1 MSRKI
6 IPDVIVIGA
15 MKAGTTSL
23 YEYMAGHS
31 QIGVSAEKELDFFVS
46 SKNWTRGPGWYH
58 SQFSPGYS
66 VYAEASPNYTKREL
80 FPGVPERIAEMIPDC
95 KFIFLVRDP
104 VKRAESH
111 YRHAVLSGADVPA
124 VADLPGSRTMQHLL
138 ETSSYATQIEP
149 YLALFP
155 RQNFLFLH
163 FEDLVREPRQLLS
176 TVAGFLGIRDEWHEA
191 GTIAAN
197 SSETLARL
205 PLWVF
210 AFRETRL
217 ASLLKRLLSRPAFGL
232 LKKLISKG
240 AKSRQAEPFTAG
252 LKETMAALLQEDQTR
267 FQELLKEGGW
277 TRSGG
282 AKRPKTPQGEA
293 GSQ

>member
-1 MSRKI
+1 M
-6 IPDVIVIGA
+6 PDVIVIGA

-58 SQFSPGYS
+58 SQFPSGYG

-80 FPGVPERIAEMIPDC
+80 FPGVPERIAKMIPDC
-95 KFIFLVRDP
+95 KFIYLVRDP

-111 YRHAVLSGADVPA
+111 YRHAVLSGMDVPS
-124 VADLPGSRTMQHLL
+124 VADLPESRTMQHLL
-138 ETSSYATQIEP
+138 ETSSYAAQIAP

-176 TVAGFLGIRDEWHEA
+176 SVAAFLGVRDEWQEA

-210 AFRETRL
+210 AVRETRL
-217 ASLLKRLLSRPAFGL
+217 ASVLKRLLSRPAFAF
-232 LKKLISKG
+232 LKELVSTG
-240 AKSRQAEPFTAG
+240 AKSRRAEPFTDN
-252 LKETMAALLQEDQTR
+252 LKERMAALLQEDQAR
-267 FQELLKEGGW
+267 FQEIVKSAERA
-277 TRSGG
+277 RSG
-282 AKRPKTPQGEA
+282 AAERPKAPQEQA
-293 GSQ
+293 ASR